1 MMTTFFI
8 ATAIAIAV
16 FCIIEGLFLFLKD
29 RSTPEIKRIKK
40 QLKEISD
47 QSRAEVSLMGQ
58 TRPLSDV
65 PWLNKFLLRVPLAIK
80 MDNFLVQTGTSYP
93 LAVFLLVS
101 MILAL
106 CGSLLLSMISSSSLG
121 LLLGLALG
129 LVPFSVLRSMKVRR
143 LKKFEEQLPDALGM
157 IARSLRAGHALA
169 GGLEMV
175 GQEFPDP
182 LGPEFTRIVNQI
194 NFGVGVE
201 QALRNMATRIDSPD
215 IKFLV
220 VSINIQRESGGNLS
234 EIIDTIGRLI
244 RERFVLRGKIRA
256 LSAEGKLSA
265 IILFAMPIVITTA
278 LFMFNPD
285 YIEVL
290 VSDPLGRLLLFSA
303 VTMMTFGMMVV
314 RKMINIKV

>member
-16 FCIIEGLFLFLKD
+16 FCIIEGLFLFLKAK
-29 RSTPEIKRIKK
+29 STPEIKRIKK
-40 QLKEISD
+40 QLKEISN

-58 TRPLSDV
+58 TRPLSNV
-65 PWLNKFLLRVPLAIK
+65 PWLNKFLSRVPLAIK

-101 MILAL
+101 VILAL
-106 CGSLLLSMISSSSLG
+106 CGSLLLSMISRSFPG
-121 LLLGLALG
+121 PVLGLALG
-129 LVPFSVLRSMKVRR
+129 LVPFFVLRNMKERR

-175 GQEFPDP
+175 GQEFPEP
-182 LGPEFTRIVNQI
+182 LGPEFTRMVNQI

-201 QALRNMATRIDSPD
+201 QALRNLAMRIDSPD

-220 VSINIQRESGGNLS
+220 VSVIIQRESGGNLS
-234 EIIDTIGRLI
+234 DIIDTIGRLI
-244 RERFVLRGKIRA
+244 RERFVLRGKIRTLA
-256 LSAEGKLSA
+256 AEGKLSA
-265 IILFAMPIVITTA
+265 IILFALPIVIATA
-278 LFMFNPD
+278 LFMFNPE
-285 YIEVL
+285 YIDVL
-290 VSDPLGRLLLFSA
+290 VSDPLGRVLLFSA
-303 VTMMTFGMMVV
+303 IMMMTFGMMVV
-314 RKMINIKV
+314 KKMINIKV